1 MADPSEI
8 LQVSNAEEDRILRFW
23 TPILLRTIVILSM
36 TVLILGV
43 ILTATFEPGYFVGR
57 YHQVQLGNLVGRE
70 SFTRIWSKLLAGEPH
85 AMLTVGLFL
94 LAFVPLA
101 RVTFCLVLFI
111 RERDFAYVV
120 FTAYVLTGLIVG
132 LLLGRIG

>member
-8 LQVSNAEEDRILRFW
+8 VQVSNAEEDRILRFW

-36 TVLILGV
+36 SVLMGV
-43 ILTATFEPGYFVGR
+43 ILTATVEPGYFVGR

-70 SFTRIWSKLLAGEPH
+70 SFTIIWSKLLAGEPH

-101 RVTFCLVLFI
+101 RVTFCLILFI
-111 RERDFAYVV
+111 RERDFAYIV